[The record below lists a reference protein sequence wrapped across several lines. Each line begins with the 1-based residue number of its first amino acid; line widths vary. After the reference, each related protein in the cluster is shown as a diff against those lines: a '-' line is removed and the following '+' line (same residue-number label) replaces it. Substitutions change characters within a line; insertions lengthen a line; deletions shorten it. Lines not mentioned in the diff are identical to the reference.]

1 MKSKSENAPE
11 IVFEDDSLLAVV
23 KPFGMIV
30 NRADTSRHEYTL
42 QDWAIS
48 NIKYKIPKIKN
59 IEESDFMKRSGI
71 VHRLDKETSG
81 ILLIAK
87 KENVFK
93 EIQRQFKERG
103 VEKTYTALCHGQLM
117 SDGSVSVPV
126 GRLPWNRMRFGVV
139 PEGRSATTDF
149 RPEGI
154 FRDPDD
160 KNLKLTLVS
169 VYPKTGR
176 THQIRVHMQYLGNPI
191 YSDTLYAGRK
201 VSVRDRKRLGRHF
214 LHARKISFFHPV
226 SHKRITISSDLP
238 EDLQKFLDSLER
250 IN

>member
-1 MKSKSENAPE
+1 MKNEKENTPKVIA
-11 IVFEDDSLLAVV
+11 EDDSIVAVV
-23 KPFGMIV
+23 KPYGMIV
-30 NRADTSRHEYTL
+30 NNADTSHNAYTL
-42 QDWAIS
+42 QDWAIE
-48 NIKYKIPKIKN
+48 NIKYQISKTKN
-59 IEESDFMKRSGI
+59 IEESDFIKRSGI
-71 VHRLDKETSG
+71 IHRLDKETSG
-81 ILLIAK
+81 IILIAK
-87 KENVFK
+87 NENAFK
-93 EIQRQFKERG
+93 ELQRQFKERE

-160 KNLKLTLVS
+160 KNLKLTLVNA
-169 VYPKTGR
+169 YPKTGR

-238 EDLQKFLDSLER
+238 EDLQNVLDLLEKL
-250 IN
+250 N